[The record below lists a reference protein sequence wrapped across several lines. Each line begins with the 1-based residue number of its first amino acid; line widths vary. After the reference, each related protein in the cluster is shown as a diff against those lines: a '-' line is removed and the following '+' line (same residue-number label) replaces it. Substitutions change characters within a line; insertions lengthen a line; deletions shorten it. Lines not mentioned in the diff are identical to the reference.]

1 MSKASGHWLIST
13 QVSKDGSDLD
23 GKLPSTKDDAAYLL
37 DEDYFHAGVRGS
49 KLFRPEWFGGKYP
62 GVWAVVLYKDRH
74 LNSRSAARAAAVV
87 AYFKPWLPPWHVSAP
102 APAASSSRPTR
113 KSSRS

>member
-1 MSKASGHWLIST
+1 MIST

-37 DEDYFHAGVRGS
+37 DEDYFHAGVRGA
-49 KLFRPEWFGGKYP
+49 KLFRPEQFGRKYP

-74 LNSRSAARAAAVV
+74 LKGNSAARAAAVV
-87 AYFKPWLPPWHVSAP
+87 AYFKPWLPPWRVPGEVH
-102 APAASSSRPTR
+102 SRTGPR
-113 KSSRS
+113 KRLRS